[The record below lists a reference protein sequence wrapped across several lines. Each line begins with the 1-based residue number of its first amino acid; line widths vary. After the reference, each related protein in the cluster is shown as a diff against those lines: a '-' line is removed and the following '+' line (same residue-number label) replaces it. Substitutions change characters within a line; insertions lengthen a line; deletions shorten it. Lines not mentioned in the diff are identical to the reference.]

1 MDDLSIFLLSS
12 SYEMYGSDGH
22 CVWYDKCGKD
32 PTYPA
37 SGSTISNEKKTKQNE
52 TKYKKHNTKHYKR
65 HIAIEQNA
73 TQNSIKQNGTKTKIN
88 TTEHNT

>member
-1 MDDLSIFLLSS
+1 MIYLFIYLLSS

-37 SGSTISNEKKTKQNE
+37 SGSTISNQTKWKKNE
-52 TKYKKHNTKHYKR
+52 IKR
-65 HIAIEQNA
+65 N
-73 TQNSIKQNGTKTKIN
+73 
-88 TTEHNT
+88 

>member
-37 SGSTISNEKKTKQNE
+37 SGSTISNEKKRNKM
-52 TKYKKHNTKHYKR
+52 KR
-65 HIAIEQNA
+65 N
-73 TQNSIKQNGTKTKIN
+73 IKN
-88 TTEHNT
+88 TTPNIIKDT

>member
-1 MDDLSIFLLSS
+1 MIYLFIYLLSS

-37 SGSTISNEKKTKQNE
+37 SGSTISNQTKWKKTKLNE
-52 TKYKKHNTKHYKR
+52 TKQNKTKHN
-65 HIAIEQNA
+65 
-73 TQNSIKQNGTKTKIN
+73 KTK
-88 TTEHNT
+88 

>member
-37 SGSTISNEKKTKQNE
+37 SGSTISN
-52 TKYKKHNTKHYKR
+52 TKHYKR